1 MDNPAA
7 KYLWGPLRGLTGK
20 RNEQTMLLVLSVV
33 VGVLCGF
40 AAVLLKQAIHWIYA
54 GIVLRSVEASGFSWL
69 YLFFPGAGMLLSLL
83 LVRYLIRDNI
93 GHGVTKVLV
102 AVSKNES
109 KIKSHNM
116 VSSLATSALTI
127 GFGGSVG
134 AEAPIVYTGAAIGSN
149 LGRYLGL
156 SYRSMTVLLGC
167 GAAGAVAGI
176 FNAPLAGVLFTLEI
190 LLFNLSMTHIL
201 PLLLSTVSATLVSY
215 LCLGQVTDRKS
226 VV

>member
-116 VSSLATSALTI
+116 VSSLVTI
-127 GFGGSVG
+127 GGRSGS
-134 AEAPIVYTGAAIGSN
+134 
-149 LGRYLGL
+149 
-156 SYRSMTVLLGC
+156 
-167 GAAGAVAGI
+167 GI
-176 FNAPLAGVLFTLEI
+176 
-190 LLFNLSMTHIL
+190 
-201 PLLLSTVSATLVSY
+201 
-215 LCLGQVTDRKS
+215 
-226 VV
+226 